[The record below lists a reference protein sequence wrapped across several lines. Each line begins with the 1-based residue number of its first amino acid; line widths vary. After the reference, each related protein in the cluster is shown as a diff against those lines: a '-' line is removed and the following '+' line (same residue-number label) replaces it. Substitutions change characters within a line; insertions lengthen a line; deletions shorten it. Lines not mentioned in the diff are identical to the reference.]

1 MRRMNDIVI
10 GQGDL
15 VNRIDQ
21 NLSTGKNNMV
31 KAN

>member
-21 NLSTGKNNMV
+21 NLLTGKNNMV